1 MAYICAMT
9 QQKIHAEVTPREALD
24 HFVENVWP
32 TLFVGEKRT
41 SSAYKRAYAL
51 VRARRLEKEGK
62 PSRVSDGW
70 IMKTLERFGGQV
82 QVGDSLVARYA
93 FETEVTCFVR
103 QGQE

>member
-1 MAYICAMT
+1 MT
-9 QQKIHAEVTPREALD
+9 QQKIHAQVTPREALD

-62 PSRVSDGW
+62 PIRVSDGW
-70 IMKTLERFGGQV
+70 IVKMLERFGGRV

-103 QGQE
+103 QGE

>member
-1 MAYICAMT
+1 MT

-62 PSRVSDGW
+62 PSRAKVSDGW
-70 IMKTLERFGGQV
+70 IVKTLERFGGRV
-82 QVGDSLVARYA
+82 QVGDGWVSRYA
-93 FETEVTCFVR
+93 FETKVTCFVR
-103 QGQE
+103 QGEE

>member
-1 MAYICAMT
+1 MT
-9 QQKIHAEVTPREALD
+9 QQKIHAEVTPRQALD
-24 HFVENVWP
+24 HFVANVWP

-62 PSRVSDGW
+62 PSKAKVSDGW
-70 IMKTLERFGGQV
+70 IVKTLERFGGRV
-82 QVGDSLVARYA
+82 QVGDSWVARYA

-103 QGQE
+103 QGEE

>member
-1 MAYICAMT
+1 MT

-41 SSAYKRAYAL
+41 SCEYKRAYAL

-62 PSRVSDGW
+62 PNRVSDGW
-70 IMKTLERFGGQV
+70 IIKTLERFGGRV
-82 QVGDSLVARYA
+82 QMGDSWVSRYA

-103 QGQE
+103 EDGE

>member
-1 MAYICAMT
+1 MT

-41 SSAYKRAYAL
+41 SSEYKRAYAL
-51 VRARRLEKEGK
+51 VRARRIEKEGK

-70 IMKTLERFGGQV
+70 IVKTLERFGGQV
-82 QVGDSLVARYA
+82 QVGDNWVARYA

>member
-1 MAYICAMT
+1 MT
-9 QQKIHAEVTPREALD
+9 QQKIHAEVTPRQALD

-41 SSAYKRAYAL
+41 SSEYKRAYAL

-62 PSRVSDGW
+62 PSKAKVSDGW
-70 IMKTLERFGGQV
+70 IVKTLEQFGGRV
-82 QVGDSLVARYA
+82 QVGDSWVARYA

>member
-1 MAYICAMT
+1 MT
-9 QQKIHAEVTPREALD
+9 QQKIHTQVTPCEALD

-41 SSAYKRAYAL
+41 SSEYKRAYAL

-62 PSRVSDGW
+62 ASKAKVSDGW
-70 IMKTLERFGGQV
+70 IVKTLERFGGRV
-82 QVGDSLVARYA
+82 QVGDSWVARYA

>member
-1 MAYICAMT
+1 MT

-51 VRARRLEKEGK
+51 VRARRLEKEGR
-62 PSRVSDGW
+62 PSRAKVSDGW
-70 IMKTLERFGGQV
+70 IVKTLERFGGRV
-82 QVGDSLVARYA
+82 QVGDGWVARYA
-93 FETEVTCFVR
+93 FAAEVTCFVR
-103 QGQE
+103 QGE